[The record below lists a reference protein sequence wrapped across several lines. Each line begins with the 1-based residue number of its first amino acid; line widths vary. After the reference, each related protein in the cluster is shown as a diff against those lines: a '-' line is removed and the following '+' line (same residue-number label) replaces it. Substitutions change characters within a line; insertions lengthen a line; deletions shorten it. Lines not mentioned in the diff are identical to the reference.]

1 MFSPMRLRR
10 YLKLEAVP
18 VPFQASLFL
27 NLCDGYVIQPG
38 EKKTRPFGLYACTN
52 PKLGSYICNR
62 H

>member
-38 EKKTRPFGLYACTN
+38 GKKNQTVWTLRLYES
-52 PKLGSYICNR
+52 KIGFLYM
-62 H
+62 